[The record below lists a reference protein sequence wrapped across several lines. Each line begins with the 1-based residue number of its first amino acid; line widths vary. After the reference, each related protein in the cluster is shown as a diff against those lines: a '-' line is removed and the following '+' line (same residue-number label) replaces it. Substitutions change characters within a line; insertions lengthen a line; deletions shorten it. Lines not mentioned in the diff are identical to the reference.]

1 MILHEKISAQLP
13 AWRER
18 MKALV
23 KDHGEVVVDHVTVG
37 QVVGGMRDIKSLL
50 TDVSYVD
57 PAQGIQFP
65 ACPSRR
71 FWPRCPRRAAA
82 DCRSLAASTIC

>member
-18 MKALV
+18 IKALS
-23 KDHGEVVVDHVTVG
+23 KEHADVVVDKVTVG
-37 QVVGGMRDIKSLL
+37 QIAGGMRDIKSLL

-57 PAQGIQFP
+57 SSEGIRFRG
-65 ACPSRR
+65 CPS
-71 FWPRCPRRAAA
+71 PKC
-82 DCRSLAASTIC
+82 